1 MNIQIGD
8 KVRHKEQDI
17 EGVVIH
23 VEGNKV
29 SIEEDDGTILIYRNY
44 DLITKAIMKY
54 ARKCSITGEGM
65 NQGWCWGEGVFYTKS
80 EKSTL
85 AECRS
90 DRDAILREVDG
101 LTPLNV
107 QDNERWDELVEAIE
121 RARNNEETDED
132 LLLIG
137 YQGDYVYYTE
147 WEDESEHQYE
157 EINGKLI
164 EIQ

>member
-1 MNIQIGD
+1 MN
-8 KVRHKEQDI
+8 K
-17 EGVVIH
+17 
-23 VEGNKV
+23 
-29 SIEEDDGTILIYRNY
+29 
-44 DLITKAIMKY
+44 
-54 ARKCSITGEGM
+54 
-65 NQGWCWGEGVFYTKS
+65 GWCWGEGVFYTKS

>member
-1 MNIQIGD
+1 MNEGWVWGD
-8 KVRHKEQDI
+8 
-17 EGVVIH
+17 
-23 VEGNKV
+23 
-29 SIEEDDGTILIYRNY
+29 
-44 DLITKAIMKY
+44 
-54 ARKCSITGEGM
+54 
-65 NQGWCWGEGVFYTKS
+65 GVFYTKS

-85 AECRS
+85 TECRN
-90 DRDAILREVDG
+90 DRDAILREVDD

-107 QDNERWDELVEAIE
+107 QDNERWDELEDAIN
-121 RARNNEETDED
+121 RAEDGKETDED

-137 YQGDYVYYTE
+137 YQQDYLYYTV